1 MSLLNAAMYL
11 SIKCNLED
19 GVEYLDYQRRDELTM
34 QRRLN
39 RPSQCLETSA
49 ALIFEE
55 IDPPKLFDW
64 QPLQIDVRSTCSS
77 DKRCSLARP

>member
-1 MSLLNAAMYL
+1 MHVTLECRHL
-11 SIKCNLED
+11 CNLEN

-39 RPSQCLETSA
+39 RPSKCLEASA

-64 QPLQIDVRSTCSS
+64 QPLLIGVRSTCSS
-77 DKRCSLARP
+77 DNRCSLVRP